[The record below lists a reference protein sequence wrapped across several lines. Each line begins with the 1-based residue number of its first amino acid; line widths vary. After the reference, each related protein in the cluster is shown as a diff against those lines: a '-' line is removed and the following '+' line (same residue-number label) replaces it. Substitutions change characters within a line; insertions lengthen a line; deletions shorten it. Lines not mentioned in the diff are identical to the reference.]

1 MRLTTGYE
9 YKKARIELI
18 PLLDV
23 VFLLLVFFIYAILS
37 MSVHQGVRITLPV
50 ASGEA
55 QQKTIVRIVL
65 DAKNTLSLDGTPC
78 DMNDC
83 VKRVAERV
91 RRAPSAVLIRGD
103 RQAELGIGIE
113 LLSRLRTAGVP
124 SVAFEVQGNNK

>member
-37 MSVHQGVRITLPV
+37 MSVHQGVRVTLP
-50 ASGEA
+50 AATGAA
-55 QQKTIVRIVL
+55 QPQTIVRIVL
-65 DAKNTLSLDGTPC
+65 DAHGALFLDGAPC
-78 DMNDC
+78 DMQAC

-91 RRAPSAVLIRGD
+91 RRAPAAVLIHGD
-103 RQAELGIGIE
+103 RRAELGIGIE

-124 SVAFEVQGNNK
+124 AVSFEVQGP

>member
-1 MRLTTGYE
+1 MRLATGYE

-37 MSVHQGVRITLPV
+37 MSVHQGVRVTLPV
-50 ASGEA
+50 AAGEA

-65 DAKNTLSLDGTPC
+65 DAESKLSLDGVPC
-78 DMNDC
+78 DMKDC
-83 VKRVAERV
+83 VERVAERV
-91 RRAPSAVLIRGD
+91 RRAPSAVLIHGD

-113 LLSRLRTAGVP
+113 LLSQLRTAGVP
-124 SVAFEVQGNNK
+124 SVAFEVQGP

>member
-37 MSVHQGVRITLPV
+37 MSVHQGVRVTLPV

-91 RRAPSAVLIRGD
+91 RRAPSAVLIHGD

-124 SVAFEVQGNNK
+124 SVAFEVQRK

>member
-37 MSVHQGVRITLPV
+37 MSVHQGVRVTLPV

-55 QQKTIVRIVL
+55 QQKTVVRIVL

-83 VKRVAERV
+83 VKRVAERI
-91 RRAPSAVLIRGD
+91 RRATSAVLIRGD

-113 LLSRLRTAGVP
+113 LLSRLRKAGVP
-124 SVAFEVQGNNK
+124 

>member
-37 MSVHQGVRITLPV
+37 MSVHQGVRVTLPV

-65 DAKNTLSLDGTPC
+65 DAKNTLALDGAPC

-91 RRAPSAVLIRGD
+91 RRVPSAVLIHGD
-103 RQAELGIGIE
+103 RQAALGIGIE
-113 LLSRLRTAGVP
+113 LLSRLRKAGVS
-124 SVAFEVQGNNK
+124 SVAFEVQGK